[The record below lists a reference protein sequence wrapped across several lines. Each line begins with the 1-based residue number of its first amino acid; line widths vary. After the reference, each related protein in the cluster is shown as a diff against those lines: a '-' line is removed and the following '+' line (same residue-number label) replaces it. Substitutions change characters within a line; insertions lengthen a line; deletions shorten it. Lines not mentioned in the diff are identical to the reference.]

1 MTVGDGMGLDWSTL
15 WIVVVPP
22 IAGGIIGYFTNDL
35 AITMLF
41 RPYRAYRI
49 GPNVLPFTPGLIPR
63 NQGRLA
69 QRISEAI
76 MSSLL
81 TPEELQAIAQRLLH
95 TERVE
100 SVILWFLQLALD
112 QVKGD
117 KEQKTAKI
125 LSHILHDF
133 ANVSLPRVMT
143 ALARQ
148 EDFLQAQLD
157 QIFDQVLLE
166 LQLQEEQARQLTD
179 WVIEAVL
186 PPDKVRLALINFLT
200 DRNIAILDQNL
211 REKSSGTYWL
221 LANLVGARSALHNW
235 RTFCIEERDAC
246 NVLLTEL
253 LIALKIRQRLTEWL
267 TSLSLQ
273 NLPVRT
279 VRQLR
284 QTFRYNVRDYI
295 QAKGLDLLEGLN
307 ETLNWDETATML
319 VQQLRSSTAVETSL
333 TPVSKELA
341 LILERYLERDLELMV
356 AQVIPILNLDQVI
369 IDRVNRTPP
378 AALETAIR
386 GIVKSE
392 LQGIVVLG
400 GILGLIIGSLQS
412 VFLLLQSFHPPP

>member
-1 MTVGDGMGLDWSTL
+1 MLLDWSAL
-15 WIVVVPP
+15 WILVVPP

-41 RPYRAYRI
+41 RPYRAIKIAGRA
-49 GPNVLPFTPGLIPR
+49 LPFTPGLIPR

-81 TPEELQAIAQRLLH
+81 TPEELQAIAQRLLR
-95 TERVE
+95 TDRVQG
-100 SVILWFLQLALD
+100 VILWFLQLALD
-112 QVKGD
+112 QVRD
-117 KEQKTAKI
+117 DQQQKTADI
-125 LSHILHDF
+125 LAHILRDL

-143 ALARQ
+143 ALARRD
-148 EDFLQAQLD
+148 DFLKTQLD

-166 LQLQEEQARQLTD
+166 FQLKEAQAQQLTD
-179 WVIEAVL
+179 WMIEVVL
-186 PPDKVRLALINFLT
+186 PPDKLRIGLISFLT

-211 REKSSGTYWL
+211 REKSSGAYWL
-221 LANLVGARSALHNW
+221 LANFVGARSALEQW
-235 RTFCIEERDAC
+235 RTFCIEEREAC

-267 TSLSLQ
+267 ASLSLQ

-284 QTFRYNVRDYI
+284 QTFRQNIRSYM
-295 QAKGLDLLEGLN
+295 QAEGIELLEGLN
-307 ETLNWDETATML
+307 ETLDWDQTAAML
-319 VQQLRSSTAVETSL
+319 VRRLRTSAAVETSL
-333 TPVSKELA
+333 SPVSQELA

-378 AALETAIR
+378 ATLEIAIR

-412 VFLLLQSFHPPP
+412 VILLLQSLNSAS